1 MALRLLVDTCVWLDL
16 AKDYRQEPVISA
28 LEDLVRSCEVVLI
41 VPQIVLSEF
50 DRNKVRAIAETR
62 RSVQS
67 HLRLVR
73 QAVDRFGD
81 DASKSETLNG
91 LNEVEH
97 KMTIT
102 ADAVNDSVKRIHA
115 LLTSASAVPTSDEIK
130 RHVTERAILKKA
142 PYHRDRN
149 NVADAIIIEIYAEQ
163 LWTGSGHKLEYAF
176 VTQNTKDFS
185 ALNND
190 RRKPHTDLESLFQA
204 PRSSFWI
211 SIVDLI
217 RARNPDLLADHETE
231 FGISP
236 QNRSLSEIVTAE
248 NQLFLQVWY
257 NRHRSLRTEI
267 KKGKHH
273 VVSYEDYSRNSYRHD
288 QTLDSIWNQALTAA
302 QRTEDEIGSD
312 NLGPWNDFEWG
323 MINGKLS
330 AIRWL
335 LGDDWDMLD
344 T

>member
-1 MALRLLVDTCVWLDL
+1 MALRLLVDTCVWLNL

-28 LEDLVRSCEVVLI
+28 LEDLVRSGEVVLI

-50 DRNKVRAIAETR
+50 DRNKIRAIAETR
-62 RSVQS
+62 RSIQS

-73 QAVDRFGD
+73 QAVNRFGD
-81 DASKSETLNG
+81 DASKSATLNG
-91 LNEVEH
+91 LNEVDH

-115 LLTSASAVPTSDEIK
+115 LLTSVSAVPTSDAIK
-130 RHVTERAILKKA
+130 RRVTERAILKTA

-149 NVADAIIIEIYAEQ
+149 SVADAIIIEIYAEQ
-163 LWTGSGHKLEYAF
+163 LSTGSGDRMEYAF

-185 ALNND
+185 ASNSD
-190 RRKPHTDLESLFQA
+190 RRKPHGDLESLFQA
-204 PRSSFWI
+204 PRSSFWV
-211 SIVDLI
+211 SLVELI
-217 RARNPDLLADHETE
+217 KARDPDLLADHETE
-231 FGISP
+231 FSIS
-236 QNRSLSEIVTAE
+236 QQSRSLSEIVTAE
-248 NQLFLQVWY
+248 NQLFLRVWY
-257 NRHRSLRTEI
+257 NRHRNLRTEI
-267 KKGKHH
+267 EKGKHY
-273 VVSYEDYSRNSYRHD
+273 VVSDEDYSRNPYRQDH
-288 QTLDSIWNQALTAA
+288 TLDSIWKQALTAA
-302 QRTEDEIGSD
+302 QRTEDEVGPD

-335 LGDDWDMLD
+335 LGEDWDMLD